1 MKSIRCVHDLI
12 KSSAITSTGRFGYFE
27 VVFDDSTVSL
37 KASSLEEAEKWV
49 NNLKARKEYFQGHGT
64 FQTIHKYIQNKKFQ
78 KFINTDITPSKIIF
92 FFFLLLLILPTTYH
106 TYI

>member
-64 FQTIHKYIQNKKFQ
+64 FQTIHKYIQNKKIQ
-78 KFINTDITPSKIIF
+78 KFINTDITPSKIISSF
-92 FFFLLLLILPTTYH
+92 SSLLLILPTTYH